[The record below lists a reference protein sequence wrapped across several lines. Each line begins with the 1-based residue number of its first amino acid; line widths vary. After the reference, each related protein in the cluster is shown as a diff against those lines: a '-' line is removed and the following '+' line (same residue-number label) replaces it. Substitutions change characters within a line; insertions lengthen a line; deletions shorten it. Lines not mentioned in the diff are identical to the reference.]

1 MQVVGFEMLAIGARF
16 EWGGLVKPQQPHSV
30 GSEVKVGIINGRER
44 RQFTI
49 TLHTSSATA

>member
-30 GSEVKVGIINGRER
+30 GSEVKGCGGEDKRNGNY
-44 RQFTI
+44 
-49 TLHTSSATA
+49 